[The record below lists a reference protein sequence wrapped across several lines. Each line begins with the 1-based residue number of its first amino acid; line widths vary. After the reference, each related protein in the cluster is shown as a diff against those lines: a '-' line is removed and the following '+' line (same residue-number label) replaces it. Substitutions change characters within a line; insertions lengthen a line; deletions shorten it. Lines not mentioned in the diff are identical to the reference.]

1 MKLKELELIVKDTT
15 IKYDGREKMIDNFLN
30 ESTKKTH
37 NNPESFKRLLINYF
51 SLFKDEK
58 ERFIAILL
66 DTKNRII
73 GIDLISVG
81 TINQAPAHP
90 REIFR
95 KAITAGANSI
105 IIAHNHPSGD
115 VTPSD
120 ADIKVTKRIENAGE
134 ILDICLLDSLI
145 ISTQYG
151 GELLSLKEKHLF

>member
-1 MKLKELELIVKDTT
+1 MKLKELELVVKDTS

-30 ESTKKTH
+30 ESTKKRH
-37 NNPESFKRLLINYF
+37 NSPDAFKRLLINYF

-73 GIDLISVG
+73 GIDLVSVG
-81 TINQAPAHP
+81 TINEVPAHP

-120 ADIKVTKRIENAGE
+120 ADIKITKRIENAGD
-134 ILDICLLDSLI
+134 ILDICLLDSLV
-145 ISTQYG
+145 ISTKYG